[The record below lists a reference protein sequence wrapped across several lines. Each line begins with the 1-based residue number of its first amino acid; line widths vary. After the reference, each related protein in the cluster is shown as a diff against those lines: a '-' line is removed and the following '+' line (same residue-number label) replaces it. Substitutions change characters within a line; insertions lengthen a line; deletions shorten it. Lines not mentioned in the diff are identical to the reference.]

1 MPVRLGAACFA
12 LVSLLL
18 ASGPASAGIPFHRD
32 PARLGIEVQ
41 PMTPELRRFFRAPE
55 GAGVL
60 VARVEPD
67 SPAEKAGVKV
77 GDVILEAGGEEIES
91 PGDLLRKALP
101 APEGEELKLVLLRDG
116 AKLELGIV
124 PRGFPHPPLWDRDE
138 LWGPQQQELLREL
151 REQIH
156 RLEKRLEEL
165 EHQLEGKGSDRT

>member
-1 MPVRLGAACFA
+1 MSVRLGAACFA

-32 PARLGIEVQ
+32 PARLGLEVQ

-67 SPAEKAGVKV
+67 SPADKAGVRV

-91 PGDLLRKALP
+91 PTDLLRKALP
-101 APEGEELKLVLLRDG
+101 APEGEELALVLLRDG
-116 AKLELGIV
+116 EKLELKVV
-124 PRGFPHPPLWDRDE
+124 PRGFPHPPFWDRE
-138 LWGPQQQELLREL
+138 EFWGPEQGKILREL
-151 REQIH
+151 REQLLK
-156 RLEKRLEEL
+156 LEKRLE
-165 EHQLEGKGSDRT
+165 QLERKLEKDEASRT